1 MNALNVGN
9 PLRESLLSL
18 NTVDFTLE
26 KTLINAVSVGNLLH
40 LGGVSVIIHKFTLD
54 QGSMSAVKSFQ
65 KISKKFH
72 SPLTSLFT
80 DVERSLCVVNVGKPL
95 PLVPPFVLNREFT
108 RKVLFMTGVWEVF
121 S

>member
-40 LGGVSVIIHKFTLD
+40 IGGVSVIIHKFTLD

-65 KISKKFH
+65 KISKKFC
-72 SPLTSLFT
+72 SPSTSLFT